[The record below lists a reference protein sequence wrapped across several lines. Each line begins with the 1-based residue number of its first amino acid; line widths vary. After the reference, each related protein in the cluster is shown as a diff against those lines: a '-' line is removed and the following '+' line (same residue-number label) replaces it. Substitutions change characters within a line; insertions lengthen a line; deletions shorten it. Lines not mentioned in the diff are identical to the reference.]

1 MNINIFYRNGL
12 ETQRLVMAE
21 SGRSSKMGIPH
32 QFIAGMIPHQ
42 FIAGMIPHQFIAGM
56 IPHQF
61 IAGTV

>member
-42 FIAGMIPHQFIAGM
+42 FIAGMIPHQFIAG
-56 IPHQF
+56 
-61 IAGTV
+61 TV